1 MFTLL
6 TIKMAKLSFNQNI
19 IEEVEKDFQQMVLP
33 AAQRTMVAQAAQV
46 YTKYLPISE
55 LAMKGFISLSIK
67 VYQIKNQVDMEKYLE
82 FTPIDQRKAIDGIAI
97 ILKTN
102 LSRLLRKPKQQPIL
116 DKAINEAVSLLN

>member
-1 MFTLL
+1 MT
-6 TIKMAKLSFNQNI
+6 KLSFNQNI

-33 AAQRTMVAQAAQV
+33 QAQRTMVAQAAQV

-67 VYQIKNQVDMEKYLE
+67 VYQIKNKVDMEKYLE
-82 FTPIDQRKAIDGIAI
+82 FTPIDQRKALDGIAN

-116 DKAINEAVSLLN
+116 DKAIKEAVSLLN